1 MNKIFSVSLL
11 FVSLILAS
19 CNSLTSIGIN
29 SPSNSSKTK
38 NTIQQDN
45 SKSYQNKIIQGLNGI
60 QKIYYENGNLQAKIN
75 IKDGKMH
82 GISKFYHKNGKLQ
95 KESLFKNGKLN
106 GISKRYHKNGKLHIE
121 ENYKDGKLDGIR
133 RSYYKSNG
141 ALKEEYYIKN
151 SISNVKTYHKTGELR
166 YVFKTKDGKISGIIK
181 EYDRNGKL
189 INKINPENLTSKLE
203 GNKTSIINNMNMISE
218 DDLDGLF
225 TNNKHNIDIFIFFDY
240 NCKYSQKLFKEIN
253 EIKNKN
259 KKIRIIYKEQP
270 VLGNL
275 SKELSEI
282 AIAVNI
288 ISPENYHKFQYQL
301 ITLKSKS
308 AKNAINIAKKLGLN
322 EKQILST
329 IKSRK
334 KEIKNKISTN
344 LKLGKYLEITGTP
357 TIIVGSKLI
366 RGYITINELE
376 NEIRNAR

>member
-334 KEIKNKISTN
+334 KEIQNKISTN

>member
-1 MNKIFSVSLL
+1 MNKIFVVSLL

-19 CNSLTSIGIN
+19 CNSLTSIGVN
-29 SPSNSSKTK
+29 SPANSSETK

-45 SKSYQNKIIQGLNGI
+45 SKLYQNKIIQTFNGT
-60 QKIYYENGNLQAKIN
+60 QKMYYENGNLKAEIN
-75 IKDGKMH
+75 LKDGKMH
-82 GISKFYHKNGKLQ
+82 GISKSYHKNGKLQ
-95 KESLFKNGKLN
+95 KESIFKNGELN

-121 ENYKDGKLDGIR
+121 ENYKNGELDGIK

-141 ALKEEYYIKN
+141 ALKEEYYIRN
-151 SISNVKTYHKTGELR
+151 GISNVKTYHKTGELK

-181 EYDRNGKL
+181 EYDKNGKL
-189 INKINPENLTSKLE
+189 INKIDPEKLTAKLK
-203 GNKTSIINNMNMISE
+203 GNKTSIINDMNMVSE

-225 TNNKHNIDIFIFFDY
+225 VNNKHNIDIFIFFDY

-259 KKIRIIYKEQP
+259 KKIRIIYKEHP
-270 VLGNL
+270 MLGNL

-301 ITLKSKS
+301 ITLKNKS
-308 AKNAINIAKKLGLN
+308 AKNAINITKELGLN

-329 IKSRK
+329 IKNRK
-334 KEIKNKISTN
+334 KEIQNKISNN
-344 LKLGKYLEITGTP
+344 LKLGKYLGITGTP
-357 TIIVGSKLI
+357 TLIVGSKLI
-366 RGYITINELE
+366 RGAITINELE
-376 NEIRNAR
+376 DEINNAR

>member
-151 SISNVKTYHKTGELR
+151 SINNVKTYHKTGELR

-189 INKINPENLTSKLE
+189 INKIDPEKLTSKLE

-225 TNNKHNIDIFIFFDY
+225 VNNKHNIDIFIFFDY

-259 KKIRIIYKEQP
+259 KKIRIIYKEHP
-270 VLGNL
+270 VSGNL

-308 AKNAINIAKKLGLN
+308 AKNAINIAKKIGLN

-334 KEIKNKISTN
+334 KEIQNKISTN